1 MTDRNLLGLLSL
13 EPLQQGAD
21 FLKFSD
27 LLLPAFLKLGLLGC
41 VTANQLLDLLALAL
55 IRVHKQEN
63 QHIPSSLFKNRGS
76 DSDHAQSLDFGRLL
90 LHLSLETLN
99 FLQGGL
105 FRIAALSPLLR
116 ELAFQGANFS
126 LSFLGVT
133 PATKSAA

>member
-55 IRVHKQEN
+55 IRVHKRISTSPPRCSKTGGVTQTMLRVWTLAA
-63 QHIPSSLFKNRGS
+63 SSC
-76 DSDHAQSLDFGRLL
+76 
-90 LHLSLETLN
+90 TC
-99 FLQGGL
+99 
-105 FRIAALSPLLR
+105 LLR
-116 ELAFQGANFS
+116 RSISSRAVFSASPRCPLCCASSRFRAPTSAS
-126 LSFLGVT
+126 LSWE
-133 PATKSAA
+133 